1 MSKQTRAAIVAIAVI
16 IPLSGFAVW
25 NSDNSG
31 FAQTAED
38 SQKIVALTSFY
49 PLYEFTS
56 QVGQSNVDV
65 SLLVPVGVEPHD
77 WEPTIHDIER
87 MQQAD
92 LVIINGIGF
101 ENWIENID
109 EINSQAL
116 IIDTSK
122 GISIISSDDE
132 HDDHD
137 EHLEGDPHIWLNP
150 VMAKIQVQNIA
161 DSLIDVDPKNE
172 KLYQENADDY
182 IKKLDALDTKIKDE
196 LKGCKTDFIAF
207 HNAFSYFAEQYG
219 LHQHTIVK
227 TNDPHAE
234 PTSKSLEN
242 LINEAKEF
250 GTNVIFTEERVDTR
264 TSQVIAAELDGR
276 VLVLSPLEVSE
287 DDSSY
292 IEKMEQN
299 LLNLKEALC

>member
-1 MSKQTRAAIVAIAVI
+1 MNDQTKAAIVAIAVI

-25 NSDNSG
+25 SSDNSG
-31 FAQTAED
+31 FIETAHG
-38 SQKIVALTSFY
+38 SKNIIALTSFY

-56 QVGQSNVDV
+56 QVGQPNIDV
-65 SLLVPVGVEPHD
+65 SLLVPAGVEPHD
-77 WEPTIHDIER
+77 WDPTIHDIER

-101 ENWIENID
+101 ENWIDNID

-116 IIDTSK
+116 IVDTSK
-122 GISIISSDDE
+122 RVDLISLEKDGDDE
-132 HDDHD
+132 HS
-137 EHLEGDPHIWLNP
+137 LGDPHIWLNP

-161 DSLIDVDPKNE
+161 DSLIEVDPENK
-172 KLYQENADDY
+172 KLYQENADTY
-182 IKKLDALDTKIKDE
+182 ISKLDALDTKIKNE
-196 LKGCKTDFIAF
+196 LKGCKSDFIAF
-207 HNAFSYFAEQYG
+207 HSAFSYFAIQYG

-227 TNDPHAE
+227 TNNPQSE

-242 LINEAKEF
+242 LINQAKEF
-250 GTNVIFTEERVDTR
+250 GADIIFTEEGVDTR
-264 TSQVIAAELDGR
+264 TSQVIANELDGR
-276 VLVLSPLEVSE
+276 VLVLSPLEVNK

-299 LLNLKEALC
+299 LFNLKEALC